1 MAFPDGLNVN
11 LSIGKCVVKKEERR
25 FFARLNYL
33 LTQDKCHL
41 SYCTWKQRSIL
52 RLLPDTNTYLI
63 FTINPSISLI
73 IRTMLTQ
80 LFPSS
85 IAMNMNCLLNACTYL
100 DDRKTYSRERNKM
113 HARKTRQRKKEQMK
127 TLETQVDELKARQVE
142 IKRDIE
148 EKVTA
153 NILVELYTK
162 CKDDVD
168 ASIDPKVEKLLKRP
182 TEEIP
187 DSSQVPELPALILPG
202 QHSNRRGKGST
213 TMDYPD
219 DGIDYKLLAKDR
231 STCSQEELDK
241 IRRERNRMH
250 AKRTR
255 DRKRIFVEEMEKII
269 KQLSTENMLLEEYL
283 ISISDMSRSQT
294 PTLGR
299 SPSLGSQTPVGTP
312 VPTIHM
318 LGKACESDIAELFAN
333 RGTKRSLEVSSP
345 APCASDVST
354 STLSCN
360 NSSGQSIESSHE
372 DTYVG
377 KRVCVS
383 SDKESHSYSSQA
395 PRS

>member
-1 MAFPDGLNVN
+1 
-11 LSIGKCVVKKEERR
+11 
-25 FFARLNYL
+25 
-33 LTQDKCHL
+33 
-41 SYCTWKQRSIL
+41 
-52 RLLPDTNTYLI
+52 
-63 FTINPSISLI
+63 
-73 IRTMLTQ
+73 
-80 LFPSS
+80 
-85 IAMNMNCLLNACTYL
+85 
-100 DDRKTYSRERNKM
+100 M

-312 VPTIHM
+312 VPTIDM

-333 RGTKRSLEVSSP
+333 RGTKRSLEVFSP

-354 STLSCN
+354 STLSCD

-383 SDKESHSYSSQA
+383 SNKESHFCSSQA